1 MWTNS
6 RLLAQGSRWLAQG
19 SRQRKEKKQVQ
30 KVSRKEKW
38 KVWKSICMC
47 LQDQNRMTHSMFV
60 FPTWKYGEAGTAK
73 TPIYPIAQLDA
84 LKFAPTSTVSPS
96 KTTAARDA
104 EWTSTS
110 SASDRGG
117 DRCSWLLYRLKQ
129 HEQRTNVNMT
139 FLAARSAGCPRTMD
153 TGHRIVQ
160 RRVRRIETRGTESRR
175 GEGGWQAFSKLRKRE
190 VKIYWHTHTTRS
202 HTLIQITLCAMKT
215 CLQTFMCEC
224 VEDLNKAICNEDM
237 LANR

>member
-19 SRQRKEKKQVQ
+19 SRQRKKKKKQVQ
-30 KVSRKEKW
+30 KVSRREKW

-47 LQDQNRMTHSMFV
+47 LHDQNRMTHSMFV

-129 HEQRTNVNMT
+129 HER
-139 FLAARSAGCPRTMD
+139 
-153 TGHRIVQ
+153 Q
-160 RRVRRIETRGTESRR
+160 RRRHNCVCEGWTWLFWLHGVQVVQEPWTLGTGLSRG
-175 GEGGWQAFSKLRKRE
+175 A
-190 VKIYWHTHTTRS
+190 
-202 HTLIQITLCAMKT
+202 
-215 CLQTFMCEC
+215 
-224 VEDLNKAICNEDM
+224 
-237 LANR
+237 

>member
-1 MWTNS
+1 MKSVKVYLYVSARPEPNDPQYVCVSHMKIRWGRHRQNTHLPN
-6 RLLAQGSRWLAQG
+6 GSAGCIEIRPDLDCFSVQDNRSARRWMN
-19 SRQRKEKKQVQ
+19 K
-30 KVSRKEKW
+30 
-38 KVWKSICMC
+38 
-47 LQDQNRMTHSMFV
+47 
-60 FPTWKYGEAGTAK
+60 
-73 TPIYPIAQLDA
+73 
-84 LKFAPTSTVSPS
+84 
-96 KTTAARDA
+96 
-104 EWTSTS
+104 
-110 SASDRGG
+110 
-117 DRCSWLLYRLKQ
+117 
-129 HEQRTNVNMT
+129 HEQREWQRGRQMQLAVVQIKAARAAAQTAQLCVRGVNMT

-202 HTLIQITLCAMKT
+202 HTLIQIPLSAMKT